1 MENIFNK
8 PILEQLYEF
17 RKEDHDQNEFD
28 GNNEIREIEGKV
40 VEIGDELL
48 NIYKNII
55 KDEKE
60 WDKVFEKFRE
70 YELAFGEEL
79 NIWCKNH
86 YMWGLNDMAKLK
98 SEIKFITSKNCSED
112 KTFIEFSPT
121 DFDEYIQHKTDFNS
135 KQYKELGK
143 KYNQIADK
151 YPNVIRVMEDLEP
164 ILLNKEEMSKL
175 IELREIELDRRSLE
189 LKLCF
194 KLGMNEIL
202 NF

>member
-28 GNNEIREIEGKV
+28 GNNEIREIE
-40 VEIGDELL
+40 DELL
-48 NIYKNII
+48 DIYKKII

-70 YELAFGEEL
+70 YELTFGEEL

-121 DFDEYIQHKTDFNS
+121 DLDEYIIHKTDFNTE
-135 KQYKELGK
+135 QYKKLRK
-143 KYNQIADK
+143 KYNQIAEK
-151 YPNVIRVMEDLEP
+151 YPNVISVMEDLKP
-164 ILLNKEEMSKL
+164 ITLTEQEMKGL
-175 IELREIELDRRSLE
+175 IELRKVELDMRSLE
-189 LKLCF
+189 VKLCF

>member
-28 GNNEIREIEGKV
+28 GNNEIREIE
-40 VEIGDELL
+40 DELL
-48 NIYKNII
+48 DIYKKII

-70 YELAFGEEL
+70 YELTFGEEL

-121 DFDEYIQHKTDFNS
+121 DFDEYIIHKTDFNTE
-135 KQYKELGK
+135 QYKKLRK
-143 KYNQIADK
+143 KYNQIAEK
-151 YPNVIRVMEDLEP
+151 YPNVISVMEDLKP
-164 ILLNKEEMSKL
+164 ITLTEQEMKGL
-175 IELREIELDRRSLE
+175 IELRKVELDMRSLE
-189 LKLCF
+189 VKLCF